1 MASSLVSVPQYAQTG
16 PCKPS
21 NQSRCDCM
29 DRPGERRKLGTEP
42 AECLRDLRAT
52 KYQVRVN
59 EDLTYQVAK
68 LLFKRSKIDAKIT
81 AWGQFRARRTAW
93 AGRGLL
99 SGTLASTTNPTS
111 DRRDEP

>member
-52 KYQVRVN
+52 KYQVRVH
-59 EDLTYQVAK
+59 EDLVYQVAK
-68 LLFKRSKIDAKIT
+68 LLLKRSKIGAKMT
-81 AWGQFRARRTAW
+81 AWGQFTGRPTAW
-93 AGRGLL
+93 E
-99 SGTLASTTNPTS
+99 
-111 DRRDEP
+111 RRALRS